1 MKKLLFLVMSLC
13 MLSNLSYASFPVVEN
28 DSSSEVVVFESN
40 TDDESPWSKMTVKPQ
55 YESFHWGGLA
65 LGFLLG
71 LIGVGIAYLFSKNP
85 AVKRSSWYGLG
96 LWAIVFLQAGSN

>member
-1 MKKLLFLVMSLC
+1 MKKLLLLVMSLC
-13 MLSNLSYASFPVVEN
+13 MLSNLSYASFPIVEN
-28 DSSSEVVVFESN
+28 NTSNEVVLEANS
-40 TDDESPWSKMTVKPQ
+40 DDENVWSKMTVKPDD
-55 YESFHWGGLA
+55 ESFHWGGLA

-96 LWAIVFLQAGSN
+96 LWAIVYLLLVNNN

>member
-1 MKKLLFLVMSLC
+1 MSLC
-13 MLSNLSYASFPVVEN
+13 MLSNLSYSSFPVVEN

-40 TDDESPWSKMTVKPQ
+40 TDDEI
-55 YESFHWGGLA
+55 FHWGGLA